1 MENNEEIMNTEMENE
16 VNEVSES
23 NYDDIDSTEGGST
36 AGGIIIGLG
45 IAAVGGLV
53 AFAISKKDKI
63 LQKRIEHLEKK
74 GYKVEKLPEPEE
86 EVDEDEDDAVV
97 DMKKAK

>member
-1 MENNEEIMNTEMENE
+1 MENEEIMNTEMENE

-23 NYDDIDSTEGGST
+23 NYDTDSADGGST

-53 AFAISKKDKI
+53 AFAISRRDKI
-63 LQKRIEHLEKK
+63 LQKRIENLEKK
-74 GYKVEKLPEPEE
+74 GYKVEKLEEPSKTEE
-86 EVDEDEDDAVV
+86 EVDEDDAVV

>member
-23 NYDDIDSTEGGST
+23 NYDNTDSTEGGST
-36 AGGIIIGLG
+36 AGGIVIGLG

-53 AFAISKKDKI
+53 AFAISRRNEI
-63 LQKRIEHLEKK
+63 LQRRIKNLEKK

-86 EVDEDEDDAVV
+86 EVDEDDAVV

>member
-1 MENNEEIMNTEMENE
+1 MENNEEIMNTEMEEE

-23 NYDDIDSTEGGST
+23 NYDDTDSTEGGST

-63 LQKRIEHLEKK
+63 LQKRIENLEKK

-86 EVDEDEDDAVV
+86 EVDEDEDTVV

>member
-23 NYDDIDSTEGGST
+23 NYDNADSTEGGST
-36 AGGIIIGLG
+36 AGGIVIGLG
-45 IAAVGGLV
+45 IAAVGGVV
-53 AFAISKKDKI
+53 AFAISRRNEI
-63 LQKRIEHLEKK
+63 LQRRIKNLEKK
-74 GYKVEKLPEPEE
+74 GYKVEKLPEPEDE
-86 EVDEDEDDAVV
+86 IDEDEDTVV

>member
-23 NYDDIDSTEGGST
+23 NYDDADSTEGGST
-36 AGGIIIGLG
+36 AGGIIIGLT

-74 GYKVEKLPEPEE
+74 GYKVEKLPEPDE
-86 EVDEDEDDAVV
+86 EVDEDEDTVV

>member
-23 NYDDIDSTEGGST
+23 TYDNTDSTEGGST
-36 AGGIIIGLG
+36 AGGIVIGLG

-53 AFAISKKDKI
+53 AFAISRRNEI
-63 LQKRIEHLEKK
+63 LQRRIKNLEKK
-74 GYKVEKLPEPEE
+74 GYKVEKLPEPEDE
-86 EVDEDEDDAVV
+86 IDEDEDTVV

>member
-1 MENNEEIMNTEMENE
+1 MENNEEIMENE

-23 NYDDIDSTEGGST
+23 NYDDTDSTEGGST

-74 GYKVEKLPEPEE
+74 GYKVEKLPEPEA
-86 EVDEDEDDAVV
+86 EVDEDDAVV
-97 DMKKAK
+97 MKKAK

>member
-23 NYDDIDSTEGGST
+23 NYDNTDSTEGGST

-53 AFAISKKDKI
+53 AFTISKKDKI
-63 LQKRIEHLEKK
+63 LQKRIENLEKK
-74 GYKVEKLPEPEE
+74 GYKVEKLPKPEDE
-86 EVDEDEDDAVV
+86 IDEDEDTVA

>member
-1 MENNEEIMNTEMENE
+1 MENNEEIMSTEMENE

-23 NYDDIDSTEGGST
+23 NYDNTDSTEGGST
-36 AGGIIIGLG
+36 AGGIIIG

-74 GYKVEKLPEPEE
+74 GYKVEKLPESEE
-86 EVDEDEDDAVV
+86 EVDGDDAVV

>member
-1 MENNEEIMNTEMENE
+1 MENNEEIMTEMENE

-23 NYDDIDSTEGGST
+23 NYDNTDSTEGGST
-36 AGGIIIGLG
+36 AGGIVIGLG

-53 AFAISKKDKI
+53 AFAISRRNEI
-63 LQKRIEHLEKK
+63 LQRRIKNLEKK

-86 EVDEDEDDAVV
+86 EVDEDDAVV

>member
-23 NYDDIDSTEGGST
+23 NYDNTDSTEGGST
-36 AGGIIIGLG
+36 AGGIVIGLG

-53 AFAISKKDKI
+53 AFAISRRNEI
-63 LQKRIEHLEKK
+63 LQRRIKNLEKK
-74 GYKVEKLPEPEE
+74 GYKVEKLSEPEDE
-86 EVDEDEDDAVV
+86 IDEDKDTVV

>member
-1 MENNEEIMNTEMENE
+1 MENNNEEIMTEMENE

-23 NYDDIDSTEGGST
+23 NYDNTDSTEGGST
-36 AGGIIIGLG
+36 AGGIVIGLG

-53 AFAISKKDKI
+53 AFAISRRNEI
-63 LQKRIEHLEKK
+63 LQRRIKNLEKK

-86 EVDEDEDDAVV
+86 EVDEDDAVV

>member
-23 NYDDIDSTEGGST
+23 NYDNTDSTEGGST
-36 AGGIIIGLG
+36 AGGIVIGLG

-53 AFAISKKDKI
+53 AFAISRRNEI
-63 LQKRIEHLEKK
+63 LQRRIKNLEKK
-74 GYKVEKLPEPEE
+74 GYKVEKLPELEDE
-86 EVDEDEDDAVV
+86 IDEDEETVV

>member
-1 MENNEEIMNTEMENE
+1 MLNAFLANMA
-16 VNEVSES
+16 
-23 NYDDIDSTEGGST
+23 DITVPKRPTLSVTFT
-36 AGGIIIGLG
+36 I
-45 IAAVGGLV
+45 

-86 EVDEDEDDAVV
+86 EVDEDDAVV
-97 DMKKAK
+97 MKKAK

>member
-1 MENNEEIMNTEMENE
+1 MENNEEIMENE

-23 NYDDIDSTEGGST
+23 NYDDTDSTEGGST

-45 IAAVGGLV
+45 IAVVGGLV

-86 EVDEDEDDAVV
+86 EVDEDDAVV
-97 DMKKAK
+97 MNKAK

>member
-16 VNEVSES
+16 VNGVSES
-23 NYDDIDSTEGGST
+23 NYDNTDSTEGGST

-63 LQKRIEHLEKK
+63 LQKRIENLEKK
-74 GYKVEKLPEPEE
+74 GYKVEKLPKPEDE
-86 EVDEDEDDAVV
+86 IDEDEDTVA

>member
-23 NYDDIDSTEGGST
+23 NYDDTDSTEGGST

-63 LQKRIEHLEKK
+63 LQKRIENLEKK
-74 GYKVEKLPEPEE
+74 GYKVEKLPKPEDE
-86 EVDEDEDDAVV
+86 IDEDEDTVV

>member
-1 MENNEEIMNTEMENE
+1 MENNEEIMENE

-23 NYDDIDSTEGGST
+23 NYDDTDSTEGGST

-63 LQKRIEHLEKK
+63 LQKRIENLEKK

-86 EVDEDEDDAVV
+86 EVDEDDAVV
-97 DMKKAK
+97 MKKAK

>member
-23 NYDDIDSTEGGST
+23 NYDTDSAEGGST

-86 EVDEDEDDAVV
+86 EVDEDDAVV

>member
-23 NYDDIDSTEGGST
+23 NYDDTDSTEGGST
-36 AGGIIIGLG
+36 AGGITIGLG

-53 AFAISKKDKI
+53 AFDISKKYKI
-63 LQKRIEHLEKK
+63 LQKRIENLEKK
-74 GYKVEKLPEPEE
+74 GYKVEKLPKPEDE
-86 EVDEDEDDAVV
+86 IDEDEDTVV

>member
-23 NYDDIDSTEGGST
+23 NYNNTDSPEGGST

-63 LQKRIEHLEKK
+63 LQKRIENLEKK
-74 GYKVEKLPEPEE
+74 GYKVEKLPEPEDE
-86 EVDEDEDDAVV
+86 IDEDEDTVV

>member
-86 EVDEDEDDAVV
+86 EVDEDGDDAVV

>member
-23 NYDDIDSTEGGST
+23 NYDNTDSTEGGST
-36 AGGIIIGLG
+36 AGGIVIGLG

-53 AFAISKKDKI
+53 AFAISRRNEI
-63 LQKRIEHLEKK
+63 LQRRIKNLEKK
-74 GYKVEKLPEPEE
+74 GYKVEKLPKPE
-86 EVDEDEDDAVV
+86 DEIDEDDAVV

>member
-23 NYDDIDSTEGGST
+23 NYDNADSTEGGSI
-36 AGGIIIGLG
+36 AGGIVIGLG

-53 AFAISKKDKI
+53 AFAISRRNEI
-63 LQKRIEHLEKK
+63 LQRRIKNLEKK
-74 GYKVEKLPEPEE
+74 GYKVEKLPEPEDE
-86 EVDEDEDDAVV
+86 IDEDEDTVV

>member
-23 NYDDIDSTEGGST
+23 NYDNTDSTEGGST

-63 LQKRIEHLEKK
+63 LQKRIENLEKK
-74 GYKVEKLPEPEE
+74 GYKVEKLPEPEDE
-86 EVDEDEDDAVV
+86 IDGDEDTVV

>member
-23 NYDDIDSTEGGST
+23 NYDNTDSTEGGSI
-36 AGGIIIGLG
+36 AGGIVIGLG

-53 AFAISKKDKI
+53 AFAISRRNEI
-63 LQKRIEHLEKK
+63 LQRRIKNLEKK

-86 EVDEDEDDAVV
+86 EVDEDEDTVV

>member
-1 MENNEEIMNTEMENE
+1 MENNEEIMENE

-23 NYDDIDSTEGGST
+23 NYDDTDSTEGGST
-36 AGGIIIGLG
+36 TGGIIIGLG

-86 EVDEDEDDAVV
+86 EVDEDDAVV

>member
-23 NYDDIDSTEGGST
+23 NYDDTDSTEGGST
-36 AGGIIIGLG
+36 AGGILIGLG

-63 LQKRIEHLEKK
+63 LQKRIENLEKK

-86 EVDEDEDDAVV
+86 EVNEDEDTVV

>member
-1 MENNEEIMNTEMENE
+1 MENNEEIMENE

-23 NYDDIDSTEGGST
+23 NYDDTDSTEGGST

-86 EVDEDEDDAVV
+86 EVDEDDAVV
-97 DMKKAK
+97 MKKAK

>member
-23 NYDDIDSTEGGST
+23 NYDDTDSTEGGST

-63 LQKRIEHLEKK
+63 LRKRIENLEKK
-74 GYKVEKLPEPEE
+74 GYKVEKLPKPEDE
-86 EVDEDEDDAVV
+86 IDEDEDTVV

>member
-1 MENNEEIMNTEMENE
+1 MENNEEIMENE

-23 NYDDIDSTEGGST
+23 NYDDTDSTEGGST

-86 EVDEDEDDAVV
+86 EVDEDDAVV
-97 DMKKAK
+97 MNKAK

>member
-23 NYDDIDSTEGGST
+23 NYDNTDSTEGGST
-36 AGGIIIGLG
+36 AGGIVIGLG

-53 AFAISKKDKI
+53 AFAISRRNEI
-63 LQKRIEHLEKK
+63 LQRRIKNLEKK
-74 GYKVEKLPEPEE
+74 GYKVVKLPEPEDE
-86 EVDEDEDDAVV
+86 IDEDEETVV

>member
-23 NYDDIDSTEGGST
+23 NYDNTDSTEGGST

-74 GYKVEKLPEPEE
+74 GYKVEKLAESEE
-86 EVDEDEDDAVV
+86 EVDGDDAVV

>member
-16 VNEVSES
+16 ASEVSES
-23 NYDDIDSTEGGST
+23 NYDDTDSTEGGST

-63 LQKRIEHLEKK
+63 LQKRIENLEKK

-86 EVDEDEDDAVV
+86 EVDEDEDTVV